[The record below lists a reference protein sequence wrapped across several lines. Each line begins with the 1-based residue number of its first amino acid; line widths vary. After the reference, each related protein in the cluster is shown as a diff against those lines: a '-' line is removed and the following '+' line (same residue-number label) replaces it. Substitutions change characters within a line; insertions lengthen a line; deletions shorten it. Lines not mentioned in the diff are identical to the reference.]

1 MSATLVIDSSTNKT
15 IVALV
20 ADGKVL
26 FEADHDDP
34 LAHGEVL
41 PKLVAEA
48 LKVSN
53 QISEVIVGM
62 GPGPFTGLRAGIAF
76 AESFALARDIKVTGI
91 CSLDAIATGKNDN
104 EFLISVDARRK
115 EVFYAR
121 YQNGKRI
128 GEPLVA
134 QPITLKPLN
143 LPIYGDATN
152 DFPDPLAL
160 VALSKSG
167 EDIKK
172 PIYIRRPDAQPLPV
186 GVKFRPLTQLDL
198 VEIFAIEKAA
208 YGKDAWSMA
217 QLKEEV
223 AGKERFYLI
232 AEADQKVVGY
242 AGAVKLADVCD
253 VLTLT
258 VDESY
263 RRKGIGRELLRR
275 ILDWTRNQSCKAVM
289 LEVRVGNE
297 EAMPLYTS
305 FGFIEISRRANYYGP
320 GKTAIVMRKELQ

>member
-1 MSATLVIDSSTNKT
+1 MSATLVIDTSTNRT

-20 ADGKVL
+20 ADQKVL
-26 FEADHDDP
+26 FQASHDDP

-41 PKLVAEA
+41 PRLVADA

-53 QISEVIVGM
+53 SVGEVVVGM
-62 GPGPFTGLRAGIAF
+62 GPGPFTGLRSGIAF
-76 AESFALARDIKVTGI
+76 AESFALARAIKVLGV
-91 CSLDAIATGKNDN
+91 CSLDAIAANKSDP

-115 EVFYAR
+115 EVFFAR
-121 YQNGKRI
+121 YKGGIRI
-128 GEPLVA
+128 GEPGVA
-134 QPITLKPLN
+134 QPITLQPLN

-152 DFPDPLAL
+152 DFPDPLSMVCLAN
-160 VALSKSG
+160 KG
-167 EDIKK
+167 ENIEK

-208 YGKDAWSMA
+208 YGIDAWSMA

-232 AEADQKVVGY
+232 AEVDQKIVGY
-242 AGAVKLADVCD
+242 AGAVKLAEICD

-258 VDESY
+258 VAELH

-275 ILDWTRNQSCKAVM
+275 ILDWTRNQDCDAVM

-297 EAMPLYTS
+297 EAMPLYGS

-320 GKTAIVMRKELQ
+320 GKTAIVMRKELR